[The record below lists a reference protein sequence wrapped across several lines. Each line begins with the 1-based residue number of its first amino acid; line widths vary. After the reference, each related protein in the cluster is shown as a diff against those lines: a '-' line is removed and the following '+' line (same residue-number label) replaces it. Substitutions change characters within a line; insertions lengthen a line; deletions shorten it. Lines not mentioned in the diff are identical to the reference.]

1 MSAEILFR
9 DAKKGYDKTE
19 VHEFLDRLNYEHE
32 EELSKK
38 NDEIKTLTAEKQ
50 RTEERLNARIAELEK
65 QLAEEQASNA
75 EGAAKYEQLC
85 AQIGEKLLFAE
96 KQSSAVLAE
105 AEASKSQI
113 EREARERADR
123 SVADITARAKESAAS
138 AIRAADVLKQKSQ
151 LINAALEQTKRI
163 VEDAIAQIEKT
174 ANQ

>member
-19 VHEFLDRLNYEHE
+19 VHEFLNRLNEEHE
-32 EELSKK
+32 EKIAKK
-38 NDEIKTLTAEKQ
+38 NDEIKSLTTEKQ
-50 RTEERLNARIAELEK
+50 RIEERLNARITELEK
-65 QLAEEQASNA
+65 QLADEQASNA

-105 AEASKSQI
+105 AEQSREQI
-113 EREARERADR
+113 ERDSRERAEK
-123 SVADITARAKESAAS
+123 SVADITAKARESAAS
-138 AIRAADVLKQKSQ
+138 AIKAADVLKQKSQ

-163 VEDAIAQIEKT
+163 VEEAIAQIEKT